1 MIKKLIV
8 GFTLV
13 FGLTTYAQQGTAS
26 PYSFYNGGD
35 LHFQGTHDVKS
46 MGSLAV
52 YQDSIRVNLL
62 NPASNAN
69 LQGANL
75 SLGLSTSMTKFVSE
89 ENNVNVNRT
98 TFDYLS
104 LAFPAGKFGF
114 SLGVAPHSF
123 VGYDI
128 LNEAQENEFTVRKNY
143 LGEGGINRAFVGI
156 AYKITDRLNIGL
168 ETRYNFGQTENSIVK
183 FIVDDGHGLSL
194 DRGTREFID
203 NRYSGMSFNAGLNY
217 VQPIKDKVKLNIGVT
232 YSPEAKINNEQDIT
246 LSTIELT
253 DDLAFAEIDAFEQP
267 TLEKKFLLPS
277 KYSIGAGIGDPNKWF
292 TGIEFTGTQSSKINA
307 YNSYTNASYKD
318 GYKIAAGGFYTP
330 DHMSI
335 TSYMK
340 RVTYRFGARYENT
353 GFVLNQQ
360 EIKDYAV
367 SAGVSL
373 PVGARAQT
381 PGGIVSMSNLNIGIE
396 YGQRGTNAHGLIKE
410 NYFNVSLGLSF
421 NDFSWFVK
429 RKFY

>member
-1 MIKKLIV
+1 MIKKLILSL
-8 GFTLV
+8 TLV
-13 FGLTTYAQQGTAS
+13 FGLSAYAQQGTAS

-35 LHFQGTHDVKS
+35 IHFKGTHDIKT

-52 YQDSIRVNLL
+52 FQDSIHANLL
-62 NPASNAN
+62 NPASTAQ

-75 SLGLSTSMTKFVSE
+75 ALGLSTSMTKFTSAQ
-89 ENNVNVNRT
+89 NNVDVNRT

-114 SLGVAPHSF
+114 SLGVMPRSF

-156 AYKITDRLNIGL
+156 AYRITDRLNIGV
-168 ETRYNFGQTENSIVK
+168 ETQYNFGQSENSVIK
-183 FIVDDGHGLSL
+183 FITDDGHGLSL
-194 DRGTREFID
+194 DRGTRELIN
-203 NRYSGMSFNAGLNY
+203 NRYSGLSINTGINY
-217 VQPIKDKVKLNIGVT
+217 VHPLKDKIQLNIGVT
-232 YSPEAKINNEQDIT
+232 YSPEMKIDNEQDIT
-246 LSTIELT
+246 LSTIELAN
-253 DDLAFAEIDAFEQP
+253 DLSFKDIDVFEQP
-267 TLEKKFLLPS
+267 TRKNKFVLPS

-292 TGIEFTGTQSSKINA
+292 AGIEYTGTQSSQINA
-307 YNSYTNASYKD
+307 YNTYSNASYND

-330 DHMSI
+330 DHRSL

-340 RVTYRFGARYENT
+340 RMTYRFGARYENT

-360 EIKDYAV
+360 EIKDYSI
-367 SAGVSL
+367 SAGFGLPIGEMREGISL
-373 PVGARAQT
+373 
-381 PGGIVSMSNLNIGIE
+381 SNLNIGVE
-396 YGQRGTNAHGLIKE
+396 YGQRGTSSHGLIKE
-410 NYFNVSLGLSF
+410 NYFNISVGLSF